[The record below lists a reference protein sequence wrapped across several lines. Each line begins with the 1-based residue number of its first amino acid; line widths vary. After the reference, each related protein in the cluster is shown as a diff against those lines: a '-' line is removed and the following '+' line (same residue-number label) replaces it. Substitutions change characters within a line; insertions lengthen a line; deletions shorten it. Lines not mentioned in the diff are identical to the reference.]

1 MKSLLVVAAVSASVA
16 AAPWIGAQPLAAAV
30 ETPKQLATGNLW
42 IRAVAAPNYHKYLQT
57 KPANEPGTA
66 VLESYT
72 TAGQFNV
79 VDGQLVN
86 KVSTPPLYLWVE
98 EPADKATPPRT
109 LKTWFNTTKNPFG
122 TFAFQGD
129 SLSWSAPNLKRQNLG
144 AWLVCAKQAL
154 FINTGAYSYQTPSG
168 CADQTVSLALWSRIA
183 WTCRRSCVADP
194 GAVRYTSTTTRRR
207 TTERHACTVPLYR
220 VLD

>member
-1 MKSLLVVAAVSASVA
+1 MKNALF
-16 AAPWIGAQPLAAAV
+16 LAAALSAAATAAPSV
-30 ETPKQLATGNLW
+30 EAPQARAVAGAETPKQLATGNLW

-86 KVSTPPLYLWVE
+86 KVASPPLYLWVE

-109 LKTWFNTTKNPFG
+109 LKTWFNATKNPFG

-129 SLSWSAPNLKRQNLG
+129 TLAWSVPSVKRQNTA

-168 CADQTVSLALWSRIA
+168 CSDQTVSLTPPPPPPPTPPDASVW
-183 WTCRRSCVADP
+183 WT
-194 GAVRYTSTTTRRR
+194 
-207 TTERHACTVPLYR
+207 
-220 VLD
+220 